1 MTDYRKKKYHRRRP
15 SVSKKSGPVHRLK
28 PGSDAKL
35 KRIFADIGVPEE
47 KPFTPDPFQVQS
59 LEAIKKGDCLVT
71 VPTGA
76 GKTWIAEQAIA
87 RTVEGGG
94 KAWYASPLKALTN
107 AKFSEFAHL
116 FGAENVGILTGDR
129 KENMDAPI
137 IVGTTEIL
145 RNQLYDAM
153 HRGQDLNTDF
163 VILDEAHFLGDEE
176 RGVVWEETMIYLP
189 RRIPLLL
196 LSATIG
202 NAHQIAGW
210 LESIR
215 NNTCTVIKETERPV
229 PLYPLFLHP
238 SGTLF
243 PFLTENKTPGAKKR
257 LYKKVQKFA
266 AVKHSSGMMRSRQL
280 PPMGDILNILLTY
293 RLLPSIFF
301 LKSRADCDHALVL
314 AAMCP
319 REENPERRE
328 QRFRRI
334 DELIEAVPHVA
345 DHKQMHYLREHA
357 VGAHH
362 SGQLPVWKLVIETL
376 MTEGLLDA
384 VFATSTVAAGVN
396 FPARTILFLNSDR
409 FNGRDFMPLTA
420 TEFHQMTGR
429 AGRRGMDNIGFCA
442 VIPGRFMDLRLVEAL
457 FNAPPTDVFSQ
468 IKINFSMTLNLLLSH
483 SPDQV
488 KELLKKSFAAFQL
501 ASGGPAKIASPANA
515 PNSTPDAT
523 ILWQDFLHH
532 LDFLKEKEYVTDDG
546 TLTGDGEWTSQLR
559 IDHPLMVA
567 EGFRKNLFPRSNP
580 AYLAAIMAAF
590 VNEREFDDDTTDTT
604 LVPKTL
610 YKTFIKIDQG
620 LKPFARELVENEFA
634 APILYFLPAVT
645 LYLWARGASWE
656 EVVKISRMPE
666 GNLAMLIFRTADNL
680 RHIRNI
686 SQVFPDAAETSARA
700 IDLILRDPV
709 VSTYEI

>member
-1 MTDYRKKKYHRRRP
+1 MTDAKNRKYRRRP
-15 SVSKKSGPVHRLK
+15 PARKKSAPVHRLK

-35 KRIFADIGVPEE
+35 KRIFAEIGVPD
-47 KPFTPDPFQVQS
+47 KQPFIPDPFQ
-59 LEAIKKGDCLVT
+59 LDALKAFKKGDCLVT

-107 AKFSEFAHL
+107 SKFSEFSRL

-137 IVGTTEIL
+137 IIGTTEIL

-153 HRGQDLNTDF
+153 HRGEDLDTDF

-210 LESIR
+210 LKSIR
-215 NNTCTVIKETERPV
+215 NNDCTVIEETGRPV
-229 PLYPLFLHP
+229 PLFPLFLHP

-243 PFLTENKTPGAKKR
+243 PFLAGGNSSAEKKR

-266 AVKHSSGMMRSRQL
+266 NIKHSSGMMRSRRL
-280 PPMGDILNILLTY
+280 PPMGDILKILFKY

-314 AAMCP
+314 ATMRSHDEDP
-319 REENPERRE
+319 DRRERRLT
-328 QRFRRI
+328 RI
-334 DELIEAVPHVA
+334 DELIAAVPHVA
-345 DHKQMHYLREHA
+345 EHKQMHYLREHA

-429 AGRRGMDNIGFCA
+429 AGRRGMDNIGFCI

-483 SPDQV
+483 SPEQV
-488 KELLKKSFAAFQL
+488 KELLGKSFAAYQL
-501 ASGGPAKIASPANA
+501 THGNRKKDPAREDR
-515 PNSTPDAT
+515 PDAD
-523 ILWQDFLHH
+523 ILWRDFLHH
-532 LDFLKEKEYVTDDG
+532 LDFLTKKEYVTDDDK
-546 TLTGDGEWTSQLR
+546 LTTDGEWTSQLR

-567 EGFRKNLFPRSNP
+567 EGFRKNLFPKSNP

-590 VNEREFDDDTTDTT
+590 VNEREFEDDATDTSM
-604 LVPKTL
+604 VPKTL
-610 YKTFIKIDQG
+610 FKIFTKMDAG
-620 LKPFARELVENEFA
+620 LKPFAKEMTSNGFA
-634 APILYFLPAVT
+634 VPTLYFLPAVT
-645 LYLWARGASWE
+645 MYLWARGMPWD
-656 EVVKISRMPE
+656 EVVTISKMPE

-686 SQVFPDAAETSARA
+686 GRVFPDAAETSGRA